1 MALVVVVNI
10 SNADQVAL
18 ENDLLDLED
27 WVQKAVTGKIDS
39 AKKRFV
45 TEWLPKLEADPD
57 VTDIP
62 VDRDALIAMVRARPD
77 YADRTARD
85 ARQAAEEAARRAAPP
100 VLAP

>member
-10 SNADQVAL
+10 PNADQAAL
-18 ENDLLDLED
+18 EHDLLDLDD
-27 WVQKAVTGKIDS
+27 WVQKAVAGKINS
-39 AKKRFV
+39 VKKRFIA
-45 TEWLPKLEADPD
+45 EWLPKLEADPD

-77 YADRTARD
+77 YEDRTARD
-85 ARQAAEEAARRAAPP
+85 ARQAAEGAARRAAPP